1 MAKHQVWRKEINE
14 NGEEVMVLVEEV
26 EVPDAPP
33 PVENSVEN
41 SLEQRIADLEMA
53 LAALLGGGA

>member
-33 PVENSVEN
+33 PVENS
-41 SLEQRIADLEMA
+41 LEQRIADLEMV

>member
-33 PVENSVEN
+33 PVENS
-41 SLEQRIADLEMA
+41 LEQHIADLEMA
-53 LAALLGGGA
+53 LAALLGGGAR

>member
-33 PVENSVEN
+33 PVENS
-41 SLEQRIADLEMA
+41 LEQRIADLEMA